1 MSGSP
6 FTQFELKPLIDLKLS
21 NVSIAYTN
29 SALFMTIASILAIS
43 FMFYATRKV
52 AIIPS
57 RLQCFAEIIYEFI
70 EKTFINT
77 VGKKSLR
84 YFPEVFTT
92 FLFIINCNLLGI
104 LPFSFTVTSHISIC
118 FALAATFFIFITITG
133 IIINGKHFLKLFMPE
148 GTPTWLMPIMIL
160 IELFSYL
167 ARPISLA
174 VRLTSNMIA
183 GHVLLKVI
191 ATLVVS
197 TGVIGSVFAIPL
209 ISILTGF
216 EIFVAFLQ
224 AYIFTILT
232 CVYLN
237 DALNLH

>member
-1 MSGSP
+1 MSESP
-6 FTQFELKPLIDLKLS
+6 FAQFELKPLIDLKVNNISLS
-21 NVSIAYTN
+21 YTN
-29 SALFMTIASILAIS
+29 SALFMTLASIIAVC
-43 FMFYATRKV
+43 FMFFATRKT
-52 AIIPS
+52 AIIPG
-57 RLQCFAEIIYEFI
+57 RIQCLAEMIYEFI

-77 VGKKSLR
+77 VSNKNLK
-84 YFPEVFTT
+84 YFPEIFAT

-104 LPFSFTVTSHISIC
+104 LPFGFTVTSHISIC
-118 FALAATFFIFITITG
+118 FGIAATFFIFITLTG
-133 IIINGKHFLKLFMPE
+133 IIINGRDFLKLFIPS
-148 GTPTWLMPIMIL
+148 GTPAWLMPIMLL

-167 ARPISLA
+167 ARPLSLA
-174 VRLTSNMIA
+174 IRLTSNMIA

-191 ATLVVS
+191 ATLVLS
-197 TGVIGSVFAIPL
+197 TGIIGSIFSIPL

>member
-6 FTQFELKPLIDLKLS
+6 FAQFEIKPLVDFKLNNIS
-21 NVSIAYTN
+21 LGYTN
-29 SALFMTIASILAIS
+29 SALFMTIAALLAVG
-43 FMFYATRKV
+43 FMFFTTRKTS
-52 AIIPS
+52 IIPS
-57 RLQCFAEIIYEFI
+57 RLQILAEIIYEFI
-70 EKTFINT
+70 QKTFLNT
-77 VGKKSLR
+77 VGQKNLK
-84 YFPEVFTT
+84 YFPEVFAT
-92 FLFIINCNLLGI
+92 FLFILNCNLLGI
-104 LPFSFTVTSHISIC
+104 LPHGFTVTSHISVC
-118 FALAATFFIFITITG
+118 FAIAAVFFLFITITG
-133 IIINGKHFLKLFMPE
+133 IFVNGKNFLKLFMPA
-148 GTPTWLMPIMIL
+148 GTPLWLMPIMIL

-167 ARPISLA
+167 ARPLSLA

-197 TGVIGSVFAIPL
+197 TGVIGSVFALPL

-216 EIFVAFLQ
+216 EIFVALLQ